1 MRNFSSIF
9 EPAKS
14 KFNRIGAVVCII
26 VLFFSLSS
34 LALDRADVKDSV
46 VKIYAVQ
53 NQPDFDIPWNLTA
66 PKAVSGSGCVIR
78 GNRILTNAHVV
89 SDHTFIEVRLHG
101 QPKKHQARVV
111 AISHEAD
118 LALLTV
124 DELSFFKNTRPLEI
138 GKLPEVE
145 QEVIV
150 YGFPTGGDSM
160 STTKGVISRIE
171 HQRYTHSQID
181 LLAAQLDAAINPGN
195 SGGPVMKGDH
205 IVGVVMQ
212 IRKESENIG
221 YMVPVPVIEH
231 FLTDLEDG
239 RYDGI
244 PEDGIFFQSMENESL
259 RIKYGLKD
267 DQSGV
272 LVVSVTPG
280 SPASGEIFPGDV
292 LLKIDGHRVA
302 DDGTV
307 EFRPRERT
315 GCNYYT
321 QKHQIGEKI
330 SMTVL
335 RKGRVKTVSFAL
347 DSAWGKSRLVP
358 RLQYDVRPIYF
369 VYGGLVFCP
378 LTLNYIL
385 SWGENWS
392 EDAPFNLIYYYVHEQ
407 PTYKDE
413 EVVIITRILPSE
425 INRGYENL
433 VDERIVEVNGE
444 DIRNL
449 RHLISVIDE
458 TSADPFVVFTSET
471 GEQIVLDRAAVQTQQ
486 ALILKTY
493 QIVADRS
500 ADLTVAVNENEQED
514 SESPDVASMKF
525 NRPQGN

>member
-1 MRNFSSIF
+1 MKNYSNIL
-9 EPAKS
+9 EPVKS
-14 KFNRIGAVVCII
+14 KFDRIGAVVCII
-26 VLFFSLSS
+26 VLFFSSS
-34 LALDRADVKDSV
+34 GLALDRADVKDSV

-53 NQPDFDIPWNLTA
+53 NRSDYEIPWNLTA
-66 PKAVSGSGCVIR
+66 PGALSGSGCVIQ

-145 QEVIV
+145 HEVIV
-150 YGFPTGGDSM
+150 YGFPDGGDSM

-195 SGGPVMKGDH
+195 SGGPVMKGDR

-212 IRKESENIG
+212 TRKNSENIG

-239 RYDGI
+239 RFDGI
-244 PEDGIFFQSMENESL
+244 PEDGIFFQSMENDSL
-259 RIKYGLKD
+259 RIKYGLTD

-292 LLKIDGHRVA
+292 LLEVDGHPVA

-315 GCNYYT
+315 SCNYYT
-321 QKHQIGEKI
+321 QKHQIGEKVRL
-330 SMTVL
+330 TVL

-347 DSAWGKSRLVP
+347 DSAWGKIRLVP
-358 RLQYDVRPIYF
+358 GLQYDLRPTYF

-385 SWGENWS
+385 TWGENWS
-392 EDAPFNLIYYYVHEQ
+392 EEAPFNLINFYTHKHL
-407 PTYKDE
+407 TYKDE

-425 INRGYENL
+425 INRGYEDF

-444 DIRNL
+444 GIRNL
-449 RHLISVIDE
+449 RHLVSVTE
-458 TSADPFVVFTSET
+458 QTPADPFVVFTTET

-486 ALILKTY
+486 PLILSTY
-493 QIVADRS
+493 QIPADRS
-500 ADLTVAVNENEQED
+500 ADLTAAVNEDDQENT
-514 SESPDVASMKF
+514 ESPEVVSMKI
-525 NRPQGN
+525 NRLQGN

>member
-1 MRNFSSIF
+1 
-9 EPAKS
+9 
-14 KFNRIGAVVCII
+14 
-26 VLFFSLSS
+26 
-34 LALDRADVKDSV
+34 
-46 VKIYAVQ
+46 
-53 NQPDFDIPWNLTA
+53 
-66 PKAVSGSGCVIR
+66 VIR

-101 QPKKHQARVV
+101 QSKKHQARVV

-118 LALLTV
+118 LALLTI
-124 DELSFFKNTRPLEI
+124 DELSFFKNTKPLEL

-150 YGFPTGGDSM
+150 YGFPEGGDSM

-181 LLAAQLDAAINPGN
+181 LLAAQLDAAINSGN
-195 SGGPVMKGDH
+195 SGGPVMKGDR

-212 IRKESENIG
+212 TLEESENIG

-244 PEDGIFFQSMENESL
+244 PEDGVIFQSMENESL
-259 RIKYGLKD
+259 RIKYGLED

-280 SPASGEIFPGDV
+280 SPASGEIFPRDV
-292 LLKIDGHRVA
+292 LLEVDGHSVN

-315 GCNYYT
+315 SCNYYT
-321 QKHQIGEKI
+321 QKHQIGEKV

-335 RKGRVKTVSFAL
+335 RKGRVKTVSFTL
-347 DSAWGKSRLVP
+347 DSAWAKSRLVP
-358 RLQYDVRPIYF
+358 GLQYDLRPTYF

-385 SWGENWS
+385 TWGENWS
-392 EDAPFNLIYYYVHEQ
+392 EDAPFNLIYCYVHEK
-407 PTYKDE
+407 PTFKDE
-413 EVVIITRILPSE
+413 EVVIISRILPSE

-433 VDERIVEVNGE
+433 IDERIVEVNGE
-444 DIRNL
+444 EFRNL
-449 RHLISVIDE
+449 RHLISIIEE
-458 TSADPFVVFTSET
+458 TSADPFVVFATAT

-486 ALILKTY
+486 ALILSTY
-493 QIVADRS
+493 QIPADRS
-500 ADLTVAVNENEQED
+500 ADLTAAVNENGQED
-514 SESPDVASMKF
+514 TESPEVVSMKV

>member
-1 MRNFSSIF
+1 MRKYSNII
-9 EPAKS
+9 EAVQS
-14 KFNRIGAVVCII
+14 KFNRIGVVVCII
-26 VLFFSLSS
+26 VLFFSLSG
-34 LALDRADVKDSV
+34 LALDRADVKNSV

-53 NQPDFDIPWNLTA
+53 NRPDYDIPWNLTA
-66 PKAVSGSGCVIR
+66 PKALSGSGCVIQ

-124 DELSFFKNTRPLEI
+124 DELSFFKHTRSLEL

-150 YGFPTGGDSM
+150 YGFPEGGDSM

-171 HQRYTHSQID
+171 HQRYTHSQIN
-181 LLAAQLDAAINPGN
+181 LLAAQLDAAINSGN
-195 SGGPVMKGDH
+195 SGGPVMKGDR

-244 PEDGIFFQSMENESL
+244 PEDGVIFQSMENESL
-259 RIKYGLKD
+259 RKKYGLRD
-267 DQSGV
+267 DQCGV

-280 SPASGEIFPGDV
+280 SPASGQIFPGDV
-292 LLKIDGHRVA
+292 LIEIDGHPVA

-315 GCNYYT
+315 SCNYYT
-321 QKHQIGEKI
+321 QKHQIGEKV
-330 SMTVL
+330 SMAVL
-335 RKGRVKTVSFAL
+335 RKGLVKTISFEL
-347 DSAWGKSRLVP
+347 DSAWGKNRLVP
-358 RLQYDVRPIYF
+358 ELQYDIRPTYF

-385 SWGENWS
+385 TWGENWS
-392 EDAPFNLIYYYVHEQ
+392 EDAPFNLINFYTHEQ
-407 PTYKDE
+407 PVHPDE
-413 EVVIITRILPSE
+413 EVVIISRILPSE
-425 INRGYENL
+425 ANRGYENFI
-433 VDERIVEVNGE
+433 DERIVGVNGE
-444 DIRNL
+444 KIINL
-449 RHLISVIDE
+449 RHMISIIEKVSDE
-458 TSADPFVVFTSET
+458 TFVIFKTIK
-471 GEQIVLDRAAVQTQQ
+471 GELIAFDRTVVQAEQH
-486 ALILKTY
+486 LILKTY
-493 QIVADRS
+493 QIPADRS
-500 ADLTVAVNENEQED
+500 ANLAAAINENDQQGIES
-514 SESPDVASMKF
+514 SETVSMRIA
-525 NRPQGN
+525 RPQGN